1 MPGYTDRSRRYLR
14 LAAEYEKRSADAQS
28 PELKA
33 KILAVASQYRDL
45 AMQIDDPE
53 RWRAKPAVDKSED
66 KNQK

>member
-14 LAAEYEKRSADAQS
+14 LAAEHEKRSADAQS
-28 PELKA
+28 SELKA
-33 KILAVASQYRDL
+33 KFLAVASQYRDL